1 MAGSTWEKRQREKAK
16 REKKAA
22 RRMRRDMKRER
33 PAEPDEGPDQE
44 ELMQRFAALNQ
55 ALQEGRINQE
65 TFDIQRD
72 EIWEAMGL
80 PPAT

>member
-22 RRMRRDMKRER
+22 RLARRDMKRDG
-33 PAEPDEGPDQE
+33 PTEPDEAPDQDA
-44 ELMQRFAALNQ
+44 LMQRFAALNQ
-55 ALQEGRINQE
+55 ALAEGRINQE
-65 TFDIQRD
+65 SFDTQRD

-80 PPAT
+80 PPAN

>member
-1 MAGSTWEKRQREKAK
+1 MAGSTWGKRQREKAK

-22 RRMRRDMKRER
+22 RRARRDMKREDTG
-33 PAEPDEGPDQE
+33 EPVEVDQAA
-44 ELMQRFAALNQ
+44 LMQRFAALNQ
-55 ALQEGRINQE
+55 ALAEGRINQE
-65 TFDIQRD
+65 TFDEQRD